1 MEAIECIK
9 SRRSIRKFK
18 PDAIDH
24 SVIENIICAASF
36 SPSWKNTQI
45 ARYYVVEGALKDK
58 IATESTM
65 SFSHNGDII
74 KQAPMLVVVAF
85 VKSRSGFER
94 DGSYTTNKKD
104 GWQMFDSG
112 IATQS
117 FSLAAHNAGLG
128 SVIMGIFD
136 DSIVAS
142 LLELPDTQEV
152 ACLIP
157 IGYPDESPEAPKRK
171 DVSDLLVFK

>member
-9 SRRSIRKFK
+9 GRRSIRKFK
-18 PDAIDH
+18 PVAVDH
-24 SVIENIICAASF
+24 SIIENIVEAASF

-45 ARYYVVEGALKDK
+45 ARYYIVEGDLKDK
-58 IATESTM
+58 VASESTLA
-65 SFSHNGDII
+65 FPHNGEII
-74 KQAPMLVVVAF
+74 KQAPMLVVMAF

-104 GWQMFDSG
+104 GWQMFDTG

-117 FSLAAHNAGLG
+117 FTLAAHEAGLG
-128 SVIMGIFD
+128 TVIMGIFD
-136 DSIVAS
+136 DAVVSSI
-142 LLELPDTQEV
+142 LEIPDTQEV

-157 IGYPDESPEAPKRK
+157 IGYPDEAPTAPKRK
-171 DVSDLLVFK
+171 EVSDLLTFK